1 MHKITLWANFVI
13 WNLKMTQHCFYIN
26 IWTVFLTFL
35 FPKYGPHPIKRQNV
49 DFTLEIFFFLTKFW
63 QMEQHTIKPQFLK
76 EYFAFSNTTTF
87 SFYFGPP
94 PFFYVFISRI
104 LSLSGSFYFHILI
117 IFSCFVLFVCWGKD
131 KCT

>member
-1 MHKITLWANFVI
+1 MSQFCYLEFKDDPTLFLYQYLNGFLDLFVS
-13 WNLKMTQHCFYIN
+13 K
-26 IWTVFLTFL
+26 IWTPPNKKAKCWF
-35 FPKYGPHPIKRQNV
+35 HPRN
-49 DFTLEIFFFLTKFW
+49 FFFFLTKFW

>member
-49 DFTLEIFFFLTKFW
+49 DFTLEIFFFFNQILTNGATHYKTPVSKRIFCFFKYYYFFILFW
-63 QMEQHTIKPQFLK
+63 PPSFLLCLHFK
-76 EYFAFSNTTTF
+76 NFKSQWFILFSYFNYIFMF
-87 SFYFGPP
+87 CSF
-94 PFFYVFISRI
+94 
-104 LSLSGSFYFHILI
+104 
-117 IFSCFVLFVCWGKD
+117 CVLRKR
-131 KCT
+131 